1 MSDVELVAVALFATL
16 GVRSVVHWLRH
27 PIDDLVGRR
36 DLVLYALFVM
46 ARAGVWFGLMG
57 LFLLFASVETQGRAF
72 TDDAAEL
79 NWYIV
84 VLLVPISLQFVTGY
98 LLGRSRGG
106 PGPPPDG
113 DRAA

>member
-1 MSDVELVAVALFATL
+1 MSDVELAAAALFAFL
-16 GVRSVVHWLRH
+16 GVRSIVHWLRH
-27 PIDDLVGRR
+27 PIDDLMGRR

-79 NWYIV
+79 NWYVV

-98 LLGRSRGG
+98 LLGRSREGS
-106 PGPPPDG
+106 PPNG

>member
-1 MSDVELVAVALFATL
+1 MSDVELAAAALFAFL
-16 GVRSVVHWLRH
+16 GVRSIVHWLRH
-27 PIDDLVGRR
+27 PIDDLTSRR

-79 NWYIV
+79 NWYVV
-84 VLLVPISLQFVTGY
+84 VLLVPISLRFVTGY
-98 LLGRSRGG
+98 LLGRSRE
-106 PGPPPDG
+106 GPPPDG